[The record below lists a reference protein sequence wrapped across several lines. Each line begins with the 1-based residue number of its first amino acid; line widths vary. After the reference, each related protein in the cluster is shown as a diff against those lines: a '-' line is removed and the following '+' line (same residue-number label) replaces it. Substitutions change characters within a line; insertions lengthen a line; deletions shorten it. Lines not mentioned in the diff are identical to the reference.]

1 MPELLEKLNK
11 AYFWDIDPELLDE
24 NKSKRIIIERVM
36 NLGNLREIKLILR
49 HYGKEEVKKTVCS
62 LNYIDPKTL
71 NFLSCF
77 YMFQLTNLNVLLDE
91 SCTGTIKLHHRR
103 F

>member
-11 AYFWDIDPELLDE
+11 SYFWDVDPDLLDE

-36 NLGNLREIKLILR
+36 NYGNLREIKLILS
-49 HYGKEEVKKTVCS
+49 HYGREEVKKIVRS

-71 NFLSCF
+71 NFLS
-77 YMFQLTNLNVLLDE
+77 LLLNVPKSE
-91 SCTGTIKLHHRR
+91 FKCYTRKQSTSQPWSY
-103 F
+103 

>member
-11 AYFWDIDPELLDE
+11 TYFWDIDPDSLDE

-36 NLGNLREIKLILR
+36 NFGSLREIKLILT
-49 HYGKEEVKKTVCS
+49 HYGKKEVTNTVCN

-71 NFLSCF
+71 NFLS
-77 YMFQLTNLNVLLDE
+77 LLLNVPISE
-91 SCTGTIKLHHRR
+91 FKCYTRKQSTNQPWSY
-103 F
+103 